1 MASRTKGITI
11 EINGDATKLDES
23 LKDVNKS
30 LGEASRG
37 LQDVN
42 RLLKLD
48 PSNTELLSQK
58 QDYLKRSIEGTKEK
72 LDREKEALEQLK
84 NSDGFDASS
93 EQAKALERQIVADE
107 EALKRFKEEV
117 KKLPTPFQASMQE
130 AGKKVSEV
138 GEKIQGV
145 GGKVT
150 EAGKTL
156 TAGVTAP
163 IAGVAAASV
172 AAWTEVDEAM
182 DTVTKKTGASG
193 DALADMQQRAK
204 NLAGSIPTD
213 FQTAADAVGE
223 VNTRFGATGD
233 QLEDLS
239 GKFIKFAEL
248 NDTDVSSSIDS
259 VQAAMAAWGLETDQA
274 GDVLDVLNKAGQD
287 TGVNVDKLSNLLKTN
302 KTYMDEAGLSFSDS
316 AMFLAN
322 LDKNGIDAGVAMTGL
337 RKALQNA
344 TKDGKTSKQALD
356 ELQAVMGDGS
366 NKAEAYATATEL
378 FGSKAGPAIADACM
392 EGRLSFDELGTSMGD
407 FAGNVENTFNE
418 TLDPLD
424 QMQMSMNEMK
434 TLGADIVDTA
444 APMITEAMKAIRDA
458 ITKLKE
464 KWDGLDDNQK
474 QTILKIA
481 GIAAAVGPVL
491 VILGTVIN
499 VVGGI
504 ILTIGNVITIL
515 GAPLLLPIAAVVAAV
530 AGAIAFGVL
539 LIKNWD
545 KIKESAGKFVK
556 DVGDKWD
563 SFKEN
568 TKQKFEDTKAA
579 AVQKVQ
585 DLKDGA
591 VQKVQDLKDGAV
603 QKVQDLKD
611 EAEQKFHDL
620 KDAAVQKVQ
629 DLKDGALQKVQDLRD
644 GFNEKV
650 EGIAGKAKETFD
662 ALKGFIEDPV
672 GSAKDFVKN
681 AVEDIKGFFNF
692 DWKLPELKL
701 PHITI
706 GGYIDVPVFG
716 TIPDPNQ
723 IYVDWYDKAMNFP
736 RILKKA
742 TIFGAA
748 GGKLLGG
755 GESGEEVVSGKE
767 TLLQMIKNAVA
778 SVMQKVQMFAQAPA
792 GETIQSA
799 LQAVAGAAQKAGD
812 SIRNYR
818 YGSIN
823 INVYGAEGQDIN
835 QLAQIIKDDIR
846 SEMDR
851 EEAVFA

>member
-11 EINGDATKLDES
+11 EINGDVTKLDES

-107 EALKRFKEEV
+107 EALKSFKEEI

-204 NLAGSIPTD
+204 NLAASIPTD

-481 GIAAAVGPVL
+481 GIAAVIGPVL
-491 VILGTVIN
+491 VILGTVIGAIGS
-499 VVGGI
+499 VVGAIGGI
-504 ILTIGNVITIL
+504 ITIL
-515 GAPLLLPIAAVVAAV
+515 GAPLLLPIAA
-530 AGAIAFGVL
+530 AIAFGVL

-545 KIKESAGKFVK
+545 KI
-556 DVGDKWD
+556 
-563 SFKEN
+563 
-568 TKQKFEDTKAA
+568 
-579 AVQKVQ
+579 
-585 DLKDGA
+585 
-591 VQKVQDLKDGAV
+591 
-603 QKVQDLKD
+603 
-611 EAEQKFHDL
+611 
-620 KDAAVQKVQ
+620 
-629 DLKDGALQKVQDLRD
+629 
-644 GFNEKV
+644 
-650 EGIAGKAKETFD
+650 
-662 ALKGFIEDPV
+662 
-672 GSAKDFVKN
+672 
-681 AVEDIKGFFNF
+681 
-692 DWKLPELKL
+692 
-701 PHITI
+701 
-706 GGYIDVPVFG
+706 
-716 TIPDPNQ
+716 
-723 IYVDWYDKAMNFP
+723 
-736 RILKKA
+736 
-742 TIFGAA
+742 
-748 GGKLLGG
+748 
-755 GESGEEVVSGKE
+755 
-767 TLLQMIKNAVA
+767 
-778 SVMQKVQMFAQAPA
+778 
-792 GETIQSA
+792 
-799 LQAVAGAAQKAGD
+799 
-812 SIRNYR
+812 
-818 YGSIN
+818 
-823 INVYGAEGQDIN
+823 
-835 QLAQIIKDDIR
+835 
-846 SEMDR
+846 
-851 EEAVFA
+851 

>member
-11 EINGDATKLDES
+11 EINGDVTKLDES
-23 LKDVNKS
+23 LKGVNKS
-30 LGEASRG
+30 LGEVSRG

-93 EQAKALERQIVADE
+93 EQAKALERQIIADE
-107 EALKRFKEEV
+107 EALKSFKEEI

-130 AGKKVSEV
+130 AGKKVEEV
-138 GEKIQGV
+138 GEKIKNA

-150 EAGKTL
+150 DAGKTL
-156 TAGVTAP
+156 TTGVTAP

-204 NLAGSIPTD
+204 NLAASIPTD

-259 VQAAMAAWGLETDQA
+259 VQSAMAAWGLETDQA
-274 GDVLDVLNKAGQD
+274 GDVLDLLNKAGQD
-287 TGVNVDKLSNLLKTN
+287 TGVNVDRLSNLLKTN
-302 KTYMDEAGLSFSDS
+302 KTYMDEAGLNFSDS

-337 RKALQNA
+337 RKAMQNA

-407 FAGNVENTFNE
+407 FAGNVESTFNE

-474 QTILKIA
+474 QMILKIA
-481 GIAAAVGPVL
+481 GIAAVIGPVL
-491 VILGTVIN
+491 VILGTVIGAIGS
-499 VVGGI
+499 VVGAIGGI
-504 ILTIGNVITIL
+504 ITIL
-515 GAPLLLPIAAVVAAV
+515 GAPLLLPIAA
-530 AGAIAFGVL
+530 AIAFGVL

-545 KIKESAGKFVK
+545 KIKESAGKLVK

-585 DLKDGA
+585 DMKDGA

-611 EAEQKFHDL
+611 KAEQKFHDL

-644 GFNEKV
+644 GFDEKIG
-650 EGIAGKAKETFD
+650 GIGDKAKTTFD
-662 ALKGFIEDPV
+662 AIKGFIEDPI
-672 GSAKDFVKN
+672 GSAKEFVRG
-681 AVEDIKGFFNF
+681 AVDDIKDFFDF
-692 DWKLPELKL
+692 EWKLPELKL

-706 GGYIDVPVFG
+706 GGYIDVPVLG

-723 IYVDWYDKAMNFP
+723 IYVDWYRKAMDQP
-736 RILKKA
+736 MILDNP

-748 GGKLLGG
+748 GGKLLGA
-755 GESGEEVVSGKE
+755 GEAGPEVVSGLGS
-767 TLLQMIKNAVA
+767 LLGMI
-778 SVMQKVQMFAQAPA
+778 Q
-792 GETIQSA
+792 
-799 LQAVAGAAQKAGD
+799 QAVRSVQQAANITQNN
-812 SIRNYR
+812 S

-823 INVYGAEGQDIN
+823 INVYGAKGQNMSELADEIESRIN
-835 QLAQIIKDDIR
+835 DRMK
-846 SEMDR
+846 R